1 MIRVLNLFSFLD
13 DDYMKKAEKLYA
25 FPSMNFTGFN
35 DAYGG
40 SSYLPYIIMVKYRD
54 F

>member
-25 FPSMNFTGFN
+25 FPALNSIGFDN
-35 DAYGG
+35 AYGG
-40 SSYLPYIIMVKYRD
+40 SSYFPYIIMVKYRD
-54 F
+54 